1 MSPPPSATGVS
12 PLSSFAQLSLL
23 SPALHFEIQPE
34 PPTQDQGKPSQEGPK
49 THITEENQPGA
60 SVAILSPLK
69 ENSSTILVSSVTED
83 SLLGDASINSPPP
96 TLDSHAPEFSRTLTT
111 YTRRH
116 DEDDEVDYSPHS
128 PEPSIED
135 ADMGKQSCEEPNL
148 SADLISHSVLDN
160 ADKCEDVKPHVDV
173 QATSTPL
180 PMSPMSPLST
190 NPTPGLVLT
199 NPVLELSLKNSSQEL
214 QRSHP
219 PLPKVKLTLKDFALR
234 RKRQREEQ
242 ALSQNIQ
249 ASPVT
254 PSPLL
259 PPEGEE
265 ELRSPNMVKTQLEA
279 SRKEDCVII
288 SANNPNGHV
297 INGSG
302 GVFTF
307 EIKSKENSISCID
320 TTTMQENMT
329 NTNSHQPTLSP
340 TTPFPKPTVSNGR
353 PPLSHD
359 LPNRPPAPL
368 LLPPRPVQHPAI
380 AKTNARDMKQELIE
394 TLVPPLLQRVS
405 GIERSVSP
413 ISPDPTPMGNR
424 ISQEEEGEI
433 GETAISSRG
442 RPSKRD
448 PNNLQLPLSRNAPL
462 FSHSPPIGPRFY
474 LNQPTSPSS
483 IRPPV
488 SPISSVPA
496 NNTNGNRPNLPTAPR
511 ALRQSM
517 LHHRSGS
524 GPTAATH
531 PPSLLLPPH
540 DVAPGSP
547 FIPRGPSA
555 DRDKERDRVDW
566 ERRHYRAP
574 PRRGTGNGR
583 GTPWG
588 R

>member
-1 MSPPPSATGVS
+1 M
-12 PLSSFAQLSLL
+12 
-23 SPALHFEIQPE
+23 
-34 PPTQDQGKPSQEGPK
+34 
-49 THITEENQPGA
+49 THAAEENQPE
-60 SVAILSPLK
+60 SVLSG
-69 ENSSTILVSSVTED
+69 NSSTILVSSVTED
-83 SLLGDASINSPPP
+83 NVLGDASINSPQP
-96 TLDSHAPEFSRTLTT
+96 TLDSPAPEFLRTLPT
-111 YTRRH
+111 YSRCH

-128 PEPSIED
+128 PEPSFED
-135 ADMGKQSCEEPNL
+135 ANMDKQSCEVLPQNL

-160 ADKCEDVKPHVDV
+160 ADKCDDVEPHVDV
-173 QATSTPL
+173 QTTASTPPF
-180 PMSPMSPLST
+180 PMSLLSANT
-190 NPTPGLVLT
+190 TQGLELT
-199 NPVLELSLKNSSQEL
+199 NPVLEPLLKAPSQEL

-242 ALSQNIQ
+242 ALSHNIQ
-249 ASPVT
+249 TSPVT

-265 ELRSPNMVKTQLEA
+265 ELRSPNIAKTQLG
-279 SRKEDCVII
+279 KEGCVII
-288 SANNPNGHV
+288 SANNPNGYV

-302 GVFTF
+302 GEFTL
-307 EIKSKENSISCID
+307 EIKSKENSTSCID
-320 TTTMQENMT
+320 TSAMQKENENRT
-329 NTNSHQPTLSP
+329 NINSPQSAMSP
-340 TTPFPKPTVSNGR
+340 TTPFPKPGATNGR
-353 PPLSHD
+353 PPLSHN
-359 LPNRPPAPL
+359 LPNRPPPPL
-368 LLPPRPVQHPAI
+368 LLPPRPIQHPAVP
-380 AKTNARDMKQELIE
+380 KTNARDIKQELIE

-442 RPSKRD
+442 PLGSSSKRD
-448 PNNLQLPLSRNAPL
+448 PNNLQLPSSRNAPP

-474 LNQPTSPSS
+474 LNQPTSPS
-483 IRPPV
+483 IRPVPPPV
-488 SPISSVPA
+488 SPIPSVPA

-517 LHHRSGS
+517 FHHRSGS
-524 GPTAATH
+524 GPTTATH
-531 PPSLLLPPH
+531 SPSLLLPPH
-540 DVAPGSP
+540 DIAPGSP